1 MGELEGKIALV
12 TGSSSPLGLGAACAL
27 VMAREGADIIVNYR
41 KSQAGAEDVAARIR
55 DMGRRAL
62 VIQADVTDA
71 EQVKNMVDKAI
82 AEWGRIDILV
92 NNVGRH
98 SRRRYTIDTM
108 TLEQW
113 YEALD
118 TNLTSQVLCIKAVLP
133 GMMERGWGRIINMST
148 LASQRGSRSGDVC
161 YTASKAG
168 VNGLTRALFHQLAP
182 KGITINTVSPGI
194 IDTPSTHEVLSP
206 EKIEEYLKDIPMG
219 RLGRPE
225 EVAEVVCFLASDR
238 ASYVTGLLI
247 SVNGGFYV

>member
-1 MGELEGKIALV
+1 MGELEGRIALV
-12 TGSSSPLGLGAACAL
+12 TGSSSPLGLGGTCAL

-41 KSQAGAEDVAARIR
+41 RSQAGAEDVAARIC

-82 AEWGRIDILV
+82 AEWGRMDILV

-148 LASQRGSRSGDVC
+148 LASQRGSRSGDIC

-194 IDTPSTHEVLSP
+194 IDTPSTHEALSP
-206 EKIEEYLKDIPMG
+206 EKIEEYRKGIPMG

-225 EVAEVVCFLASDR
+225 EVAEIVCFLASDR
-238 ASYVTGLLI
+238 ASYITGLLI
-247 SVNGGFYV
+247 AVNGGFYV